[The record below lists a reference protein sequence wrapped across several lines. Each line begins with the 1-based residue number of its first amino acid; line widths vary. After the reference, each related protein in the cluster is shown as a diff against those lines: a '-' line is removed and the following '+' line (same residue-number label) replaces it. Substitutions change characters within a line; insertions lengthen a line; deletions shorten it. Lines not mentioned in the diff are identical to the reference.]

1 MQFMNLELARRVEF
15 AEAAAGRECAEAFH
29 ALHPEFPVAV
39 EEIGGGVACFAGA
52 ESPITQAIGF
62 GLNGNVEDSD
72 FDRLAEFFQTRNAPA
87 AAEICPLV
95 EMSLYEQFA
104 SRGYRLLEVSDVL
117 IKNIG
122 EEVGTQPKAALAGI
136 TIRPAQPDEAKLWT
150 RTVAQGFA
158 EHFPVTPEML
168 EVMEGFFHGKNS
180 RPFLAVVGDEPAGGA
195 AMTLHDG
202 VCGLFGA
209 STLPDFRGR
218 GVQTTLL
225 ASRISVAANAGC
237 DLAVSIAQPGSI
249 SHRNIERAGFRVAYT
264 RTKLIRPLHH
274 ERVTEQQ
281 PRIH

>member
-15 AEAAAGRECAEAFH
+15 AEAAACRECAEAFH
-29 ALHPEFPVAV
+29 AQHPEFPVAV

-62 GLNGNVEDSD
+62 GLKGSVEDSD
-72 FDRLAEFFQTRNAPA
+72 FDRLGEFFLSRNAPA

-95 EMSLYEQFA
+95 EMSLYEKFA
-104 SRGYRLLEVSDVL
+104 TRGYRLLEVSDVL
-117 IKNIG
+117 IKSIDKEN
-122 EEVGTQPKAALAGI
+122 VASTATASPAF
-136 TIRPAQPDEAKLWT
+136 TIRPACRDEAKLWT

-168 EVMEGFFHGKNS
+168 DVMEGFFLGKNS
-180 RPFLAVVGDEPAGGA
+180 RPFLALVDGEAAGGA
-195 AMTLHDG
+195 AMTIHDG

-218 GVQTTLL
+218 GIQTALL
-225 ASRISVAANAGC
+225 AARISVAANEGC

-249 SHRNIERAGFRVAYT
+249 SHRNIERSGFRVAYT
-264 RTKLIRPLHH
+264 RTKLIRPL
-274 ERVTEQQ
+274 ELKA
-281 PRIH
+281 